1 MALKIVR
8 EIDPIEVKQL
18 TVCLY
23 APPGIGK
30 TSIGF
35 TANKPLLLDF
45 DNGAYRSAF
54 RKDSVQVQA
63 WSEVDAITAQDL
75 AAYETVIVDTAGR
88 ALDSLTS
95 HLIAQNPKLK
105 GYGGALSLQGYG
117 SLKGSFVSWLKMLH
131 GFGKD
136 VVLLAHMDEQR
147 SGDEIVE
154 RLDVQ
159 GGSKGEIYKAAD
171 AMGRLFISKGA
182 RYINFSPTDTAFG
195 KNPAALP
202 VISVPDY
209 SASPTFLG
217 DLIGKIKQ
225 SLNEASEAQKQAA
238 NELSDWHAKF
248 VEASN
253 AADFNALIPEC
264 EKASEAVRQ
273 NVKRLLV
280 KVAGDKGVEFDNKTK
295 AFKAKA
301 AA

>member
-1 MALKIVR
+1 MLKIVR

-30 TSIGF
+30 TSLGF
-35 TANKPLLLDF
+35 TATKPLLLDF

-54 RKDSVQVQA
+54 RKDSVQVRA
-63 WSEVDAITAQDL
+63 WAEVDAITEQDL
-75 AAYETVIVDTAGR
+75 AGYETVIVDTAGR

-147 SGDEIVE
+147 NGDEIVE

-171 AMGRLFISKGA
+171 AMGRLFISKNA

-202 VISVPDY
+202 IVSVPDY
-209 SASPTFLG
+209 AASPQFLG
-217 DLIGKIKQ
+217 DLIATIKK
-225 SLNEASEAQKQAA
+225 SLNEASEVQKRAA
-238 NELSDWHAKF
+238 SELADWNAKF
-248 VEASN
+248 AEASN
-253 AADFNALIPEC
+253 AAQFNELIPAC
-264 EKASEAVRQ
+264 DKASEVVKA

-280 KVAGDKGVEFDNKTK
+280 KVAKEKGFDYDAKEK
-295 AFKAKA
+295 AFKAREA
-301 AA
+301 A

>member
-1 MALKIVR
+1 MLKIVR

-54 RKDSVQVQA
+54 RKDSVQVRA
-63 WSEVDAITAQDL
+63 WAEVDAITEQDL
-75 AAYETVIVDTAGR
+75 IAYETVIVDTAGR

-117 SLKGSFVSWLKMLH
+117 SLKGSFVPWLKMLH

-147 SGDEIVE
+147 NGDEIVE

-182 RYINFSPTDTAFG
+182 RYLNFSPTDTAFG

-202 VISVPDY
+202 VVSVPDY
-209 SASPTFLG
+209 ATSPNFLG
-217 DLIGKIKQ
+217 DLIATIKK
-225 SLNEASEAQKQAA
+225 SLNEASEVQKRAASELADWNAKFAEAA
-238 NELSDWHAKF
+238 N
-248 VEASN
+248 
-253 AADFNALIPEC
+253 AAQFNALIPDC
-264 EKASEAVRQ
+264 DKASDVVKA

-280 KVAGDKGVEFDNKTK
+280 KVAKEKGFEYDAKEKT
-295 AFKAKA
+295 FKAREA
-301 AA
+301 V